1 MSRKKVKKRKIAPDP
16 VYGNEQVS
24 KFVNYLMRKGKKSL
38 ARKIIYDAFDIIE
51 QKTKKKSLEIF
62 NQALE
67 NASPFLEVRSKRV
80 GGATYQVPLQVTG
93 DRSTALAMRWLVRAA
108 KSKKGKPMKEKLA
121 DELIAASQ
129 NTGEAIKKKQDLRKL
144 AEANRAFSHLA
155 W

>member
-80 GGATYQVPLQVTG
+80 GGATYQVPLQVRG